1 MNSTTKRPTMHTWIL
16 NRRVRMGYLFL
27 KNPNKHTVRLV
38 SLLLLVTIGLH
49 ASETIPYPDAIKSAA
64 VSVNSISHISRNGL
78 VVGNGEL
85 NAIIYSVGNDLRLRI
100 GKNDCWDLRVNTK
113 NDPPMPVID
122 PATGTVTGFHGPAGS
137 WESPYPI
144 ALPCAELILGG
155 SGQAPVSNATLDIGK
170 AVATIKSGG
179 NSEDVRVL
187 AQNNVILI
195 RSNRPASFAG
205 ILDFLKSG
213 SISKA
218 EEGTKDAYHYIRQS
232 IPGDEDM
239 SGMDIYVV
247 HGRKEDLQAIAVVTS
262 RDSQHPLDDAIAL
275 VASTLGDPKAITKHE
290 TIWEEYWSKSGIQ
303 LGDRELQNWW
313 YRMLYFNRVFARSN
327 GNVIGLAACF
337 DHLAGWHNSLK
348 FNYNIQQTYLAAAAV
363 NHPELLEPLIDM
375 LNRNLPRGK
384 WFAATSFKGA
394 EGAFF
399 HSDSYPFEPDP
410 AKCVSNYKH
419 QQTYMPWGYTLGMAG
434 HTTVVIWD
442 YYKFAPTKAH
452 LDRIY
457 PLIKEFGTFYWSILK
472 QCPLVDGKR
481 KIGPS
486 FFPELGEFNQYN
498 VCYDISFITASL
510 RIAREAPLLK
520 KDTAFV
526 ARIDEVINQL
536 PTYGT
541 EPDPEQGGQTV
552 IQKWSEGTLKEKG
565 GVDRHGTL
573 LQGIF
578 PAGLINWFSL
588 HDEKELAKRT
598 IHLVERT
605 TSHANSNVTIN
616 IARARLGLGDEA
628 IANAKLCFSGT
639 TGKYSKE
646 QPNGLFYWNA
656 HGYYMTE
663 QVAIARLV
671 TELLLQSVGDVIRIF
686 PAWPTSTDAQFT
698 NLPAQGGFEVS
709 ASLVGGKITE
719 VRIHSAVGGSV
730 KLESPWKQE
739 FTVVEVGSKVKV
751 PVTTEANGT
760 VFATSAGKSYL
771 LLPASDQ

>member
-1 MNSTTKRPTMHTWIL
+1 MKTWHRVQLASLALMVIALPGIRTSYANGFHTSGA
-16 NRRVRMGYLFL
+16 V
-27 KNPNKHTVRLV
+27 
-38 SLLLLVTIGLH
+38 
-49 ASETIPYPDAIKSAA
+49 PYPDALNGAA
-64 VSVNSISHISRNGL
+64 VSVNTISNISKNGL
-78 VVGNGEL
+78 VVGNGEV
-85 NAIIYSVGNDLRLRI
+85 NAIIYSVGNNLHLRI

-113 NDPPMPVID
+113 NDPPMAVID
-122 PATGTVTGFHGPAGS
+122 PATGTVTGAHGPAGS
-137 WESPYPI
+137 WDSPYPT

-155 SGQAPVSNATLDIGK
+155 TNQAPVSNATLDLGK
-170 AVATIKSGG
+170 AVATIKSGS
-179 NSEDVRVL
+179 NSEEVRVL

-195 RSNRPASFAG
+195 RSSRPASFAG
-205 ILDFLKSG
+205 ILDFLKSKKLSG

-218 EEGTKDAYHYIRQS
+218 EEGTKGAYHYIHQS
-232 IPGDEDM
+232 IPGDEDV

-247 HGRKEDLQAIAVVTS
+247 HGRKADLHAVAVVTS
-262 RDSQHPLDDAIAL
+262 RDSRHSLDDAIAL

-290 TIWEEYWSKSGIQ
+290 TIWGEFWSKSGIQ
-303 LGDRELQNWW
+303 LGDQELQNWW

-327 GNVIGLAACF
+327 GNVIGLKACF
-337 DHLAGWHNSLK
+337 DQLAGWHNSLK
-348 FNYNIQQTYLAAAAV
+348 FNYNIQQTYCAAAAV

-375 LNRNLPRGK
+375 LNHNLPRGK

-394 EGAFF
+394 EGAFC

-410 AKCVSNYKH
+410 AKCVLNCKH

-434 HTTVVIWD
+434 HTAVVIWD

-486 FFPELGEFNQYN
+486 FFPELGEFNEYN
-498 VCYDISFITASL
+498 VCYDITFITASL
-510 RIAREAPLLK
+510 RIAREAALLK

-526 ARIDEVINQL
+526 ARIDEVIHQL

-552 IQKWSEGTLKEKG
+552 IQKWSEGTLREKG
-565 GVDRHGTL
+565 GADRHGTL
-573 LQGIF
+573 IQGVF
-578 PAGLINWFSL
+578 PAGLINWFSS
-588 HDEKELAKRT
+588 DDDKELAKRT
-598 IHLVERT
+598 IKLVERT
-605 TSHANSNVTIN
+605 TNHANSNVTIN
-616 IARARLGLGDEA
+616 NARARLGLGEEA

-639 TGKYSKE
+639 TGKFSVE

-671 TELLLQSVGDVIRIF
+671 TELLMQSVGDVIRIF
-686 PAWPTSTDAQFT
+686 PAWPISTDAHFA

-709 ASLVGGKITE
+709 ASLVGGKVTE
-719 VRIHSAVGGSV
+719 VIIHSTVGGTV
-730 KLESPWKQE
+730 KLVSPWKQG
-739 FTVVEVGSKVKV
+739 FNVVEEVSKGKV
-751 PVTTEANGT
+751 PITTEVNRSA
-760 VFATSAGKSYL
+760 FATSAGKTYL
-771 LLPASDQ
+771 LLPASAQ

>member
-1 MNSTTKRPTMHTWIL
+1 MALIL
-16 NRRVRMGYLFL
+16 SVLPDFRSIWANDFRTSGAI
-27 KNPNKHTVRLV
+27 
-38 SLLLLVTIGLH
+38 S
-49 ASETIPYPDAIKSAA
+49 YPEALKSAA
-64 VSVNSISHISRNGL
+64 VSETSISNLSKCGL
-78 VVGNGEL
+78 LVGNGEV
-85 NAIIYSVGNDLRLRI
+85 NAIVYSVGNDLHLRI

-113 NDPPMPVID
+113 NDPPMAVID
-122 PATGTVTGFHGPAGS
+122 PATGIVSGVHGPAGS
-137 WESPYPI
+137 WESPYPTG
-144 ALPCAELILGG
+144 LPCAELIL
-155 SGQAPVSNATLDIGK
+155 SGTNQAPVANATLDLGK
-170 AVATIKSGG
+170 AVATIKSGSK
-179 NSEDVRVL
+179 SEEVRVL
-187 AQNNVILI
+187 AQSNVILI
-195 RSNRPASFAG
+195 HSDRPASFSG
-205 ILDFLKSG
+205 ILGFLKG
-213 SISKA
+213 KKLDEWITKA
-218 EEGTKDAYHYIRQS
+218 EEGTKGPYRYIHQS
-232 IPGDEDM
+232 IPGDEDV
-239 SGMDIYVV
+239 SGMDIYLV
-247 HGRKEDLQAIAVVTS
+247 HGMKKDLQAIAVVTS

-275 VASTLGDPKAITKHE
+275 VASTLGDAKAVARHE
-290 TIWEEYWSKSGIQ
+290 AGWEKFWSKSGIQ
-303 LGDRELQNWW
+303 LGDQELQNWW

-348 FNYNIQQTYLAAAAV
+348 FNYNIQQTYLAGAAL
-363 NHPELLEPLIDM
+363 NPPELLEPLIEM

-384 WFAATSFKGA
+384 WFASSSFKGA

-410 AKCVSNYKH
+410 AKCVSNCKH

-434 HTTVVIWD
+434 HTAVVIWD
-442 YYKFAPTKAH
+442 YYKFVPTEAH

-457 PLIKEFGTFYWSILK
+457 PIIKEFVTFYCSLLK

-486 FFPELGEFNQYN
+486 FFPELGEFNECN
-498 VCYDISFITASL
+498 VCYDITFITAGL
-510 RIAREAPLLK
+510 RIAREAALLK

-526 ARIDEVINQL
+526 ARIDEVIHQL

-552 IQKWSEGTLKEKG
+552 IQKWSEGTLKERG
-565 GVDRHGTL
+565 GVDRHGSL
-573 LQGIF
+573 VQCVF
-578 PAGLINWFSL
+578 PAGVINWFSRD
-588 HDEKELAKRT
+588 DEKELAKRT
-598 IHLVERT
+598 INLVERT
-605 TSHANSNVTIN
+605 TNHANSNVTIN
-616 IARARLGLGDEA
+616 LARARLGLGEDA

-686 PAWPTSTDAQFT
+686 PAWPTSTDAHFT

-719 VRIHSAVGGSV
+719 ARIHSTVGGTV
-730 KLESPWKQE
+730 KLVSPWKQG
-739 FTVVEVGSKVKV
+739 FTVVEEGSKLKV
-751 PVTTEANGT
+751 PVTAEPNGS

-771 LLPASDQ
+771 LMPSSDQ